1 MAAIAYILACVNVAQ
16 VSKER
21 TATFLRIHFAS
32 MVILAGMEAVFVL
45 ISGLERI
52 APRPCAMAEVA
63 VALMVCV
70 RLISSTTLLSW
81 V

>member
-1 MAAIAYILACVNVAQ
+1 MAAIAHILACVNVAQ
-16 VSKER
+16 ISKKR
-21 TATFLRIHFAS
+21 TAAFLRIHFAS
-32 MVILAGMEAVFVL
+32 MVTLAGIKAVSVL

-63 VALMVCV
+63 VALMVCA
-70 RLISSTTLLSW
+70 RLISSTTLISW

>member
-1 MAAIAYILACVNVAQ
+1 MAAFAYILACVNVAQ

-21 TATFLRIHFAS
+21 TAALFRIHFAL
-32 MVILAGMEAVFVL
+32 MVTLAGMEAVFVL

-52 APRPCAMAEVA
+52 APHPCAMAAVA
-63 VALMVCV
+63 VALMVCA
-70 RLISSTTLLSW
+70 RLISSTTFLSW

>member
-32 MVILAGMEAVFVL
+32 MVTLAGMEAVFVL

-70 RLISSTTLLSW
+70 RLISSTT
-81 V
+81 

>member
-1 MAAIAYILACVNVAQ
+1 MAAFAYILACVNVAQ

-21 TATFLRIHFAS
+21 TAALFRFLLAS
-32 MVILAGMEAVFVL
+32 MVTLAGMETVSVL

-63 VALMVCV
+63 VALMVCA
-70 RLISSTTLLSW
+70 RLISSTSLLSW

>member
-16 VSKER
+16 TSKEQ

-32 MVILAGMEAVFVL
+32 MVTLTGMETVFVL
-45 ISGLERI
+45 ISGLEGI
-52 APRPCAMAEVA
+52 APRPCAMAAVA
-63 VALMVCV
+63 VALMVCA
-70 RLISSTTLLSW
+70 RLISSTTLISW